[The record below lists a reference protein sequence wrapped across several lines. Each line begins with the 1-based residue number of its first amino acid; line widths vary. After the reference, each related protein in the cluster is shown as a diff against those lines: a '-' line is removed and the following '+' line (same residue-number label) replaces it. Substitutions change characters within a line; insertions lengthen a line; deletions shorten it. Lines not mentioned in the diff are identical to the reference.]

1 MINRLIQELR
11 ALVVKTR
18 VVVNNANNLLL
29 FAHNDLHTIEYL
41 VEKPISNPNSSF
53 GDKHNFEYLFILV
66 LNHVIIGLFV
76 KSGLQNFH
84 KLNQKVSH
92 FLILKDVFI
101 VIGVLFCCHRHE
113 ICSVFV

>member
-53 GDKHNFEYLFILV
+53 GDKHNLEYLLILV
-66 LNHVIIGLFV
+66 LNHVIIGLLV
-76 KSGLQNFH
+76 KSRL
-84 KLNQKVSH
+84 
-92 FLILKDVFI
+92 
-101 VIGVLFCCHRHE
+101 
-113 ICSVFV
+113 